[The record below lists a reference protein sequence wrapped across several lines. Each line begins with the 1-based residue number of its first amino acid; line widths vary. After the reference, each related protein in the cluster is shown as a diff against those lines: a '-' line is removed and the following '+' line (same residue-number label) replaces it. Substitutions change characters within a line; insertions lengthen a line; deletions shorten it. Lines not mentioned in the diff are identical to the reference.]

1 MTEREFYENIHR
13 RMDKQDDLLL
23 EMRDALNKHVAT
35 EEQLRPHLEELV
47 ALWRGS
53 RAIAAIMT
61 GLTVLLGGL
70 WAIVSWSKEHLN

>member
-1 MTEREFYENIHR
+1 MTDREFYENIHR

-61 GLTVLLGGL
+61 AITVLVGGL
-70 WAIVSWSKEHLN
+70 WALVGWAKTYVK